1 MQEIRTVLSVLGILV
16 ILIIAQAGDFK
27 AYFGVERGEHATA
40 DAVELSSKAG
50 ITSKTTASTMND
62 SFEKVAAFYR
72 GIAKKYDMPGM
83 RKRGPQPAVFL
94 FGGRNDFASSKLLA
108 KVQRPVPGVL
118 QSEVKENKSRELTSN
133 IHVDAR

>member
-1 MQEIRTVLSVLGILV
+1 MQETRTVLSVLGILV

-27 AYFGVERGEHATA
+27 AYFGVERGEHAAA

-62 SFEKVAAFYR
+62 SFEMVAAFYR

-83 RKRGPQPAVFL
+83 RKRGPQVAMFL
-94 FGGRNDFASSKLLA
+94 FDSGNDFASSKLLA
-108 KVQRPVPGVL
+108 KVQRPVPGL
-118 QSEVKENKSRELTSN
+118 YQSAVKEIKSRELASV
-133 IHVDAR
+133 IHVDTR